1 MGKFGMIRKA
11 VNAARNTSDE
21 KIDKGAQKIRGK
33 APEST
38 HSKLDKGADWAKKHN
53 KD

>member
-1 MGKFGMIRKA
+1 MGKLGMIRKA
-11 VNAARNTSDE
+11 VNAVRNTSDE
-21 KIDKGAQKIRGK
+21 QIDKATEKIRHK